1 MRPRTTPENPTVPD
15 DHHPTRLA
23 LLDAGIALAAELPLA
38 KLSVD
43 RIVQRAGV
51 AKGTFYLHFDDRSA
65 FAVALY
71 KRFHELVT
79 QALQQARQGG
89 EPGLDRLRTTITAYL
104 DTSLERQEA
113 RALLFDAH
121 ADAAVSEEVR
131 QADEQFA
138 RWAAADLRAAGVDH
152 PRETARLLAAATVE
166 AARVEVGRGR
176 RQPNLR
182 AALVSLV
189 R

>member
-1 MRPRTTPENPTVPD
+1 VPD
-15 DHHPTRLA
+15 DHHPTRLG
-23 LLDAGIALAAELPLA
+23 LLDAGIALAADLPLA

-43 RIVQRAGV
+43 RIVHQAGV
-51 AKGTFYLHFDDRSA
+51 AKGTFYLHFTDRST

-71 KRFHELVT
+71 RRFHELVE
-79 QALQQARQGG
+79 QAVQAARHGLP
-89 EPGLDRLRTTITAYL
+89 PGPERLRTTMTAYL
-104 DTSLERQEA
+104 DTSLGRPEA

-121 ADAAVSEEVR
+121 ADPAVSDEVR

-138 RWAAADLRAAGVDH
+138 RWAAADLRASGVDH
-152 PRETARLLAAATVE
+152 ARETARLLAAATSE
-166 AARVEVGRGR
+166 AARIEIGRGR

-182 AALVSLV
+182 AALLALV

>member
-1 MRPRTTPENPTVPD
+1 VPD
-15 DHHPTRLA
+15 DQHPTRLA

-51 AKGTFYLHFDDRSA
+51 AKGTFYLHFADRSA

-71 KRFHELVT
+71 QRFL
-79 QALQQARQGG
+79 ALLEESLIKARQGL
-89 EPGLDRLRTTITAYL
+89 EPGAERLDKTVTAYL
-104 DTSLERQEA
+104 DTCLNRHEA
-113 RALLFDAH
+113 RALLFDSH
-121 ADAAVSEEVR
+121 ADAAVSDEVR

-138 RWAAADLRAAGVDH
+138 RWVAADLRVAGVEH
-152 PRETARLLAAATVE
+152 ARETARLLTAATSE
-166 AARVEVGRGR
+166 AARVELGRGR

-182 AALVSLV
+182 LALLALA

>member
-1 MRPRTTPENPTVPD
+1 LLDHGEHTVPD
-15 DHHPTRLA
+15 DHHPTRVA

-51 AKGTFYLHFDDRSA
+51 AKGTFYLHFADRSA

-71 KRFHELVT
+71 KRFHELLEHSL
-79 QALQQARQGG
+79 AEARQGK
-89 EPGLDRLRTTITAYL
+89 EPGPERLRSTISTYL
-104 DTSLERQEA
+104 DTSLSRREA

-121 ADAAVSEEVR
+121 ADPAVSDEVH
-131 QADEQFA
+131 QAEEQFA
-138 RWAAADLRAAGVDH
+138 KWAAADLKASGVEH
-152 PRETARLLAAATVE
+152 SRETARLLAAATSE
-166 AARVEVGRGR
+166 AARTELSRGR

-182 AALVSLV
+182 AALLALV
-189 R
+189 K

>member
-1 MRPRTTPENPTVPD
+1 MPD

-43 RIVQRAGV
+43 RIVQKAGV
-51 AKGTFYLHFDDRSA
+51 AKGTFYLHFPDRSA

-71 KRFHELVT
+71 RRFHELVSD
-79 QALQQARQGG
+79 ALQHARQGMD
-89 EPGLDRLRTTITAYL
+89 PGPERLRTTITAYL
-104 DTSLERQEA
+104 DTSLSRKES
-113 RALLFDAH
+113 RALLFDAY
-121 ADAAVSEEVR
+121 ADPAVSDEVR

-152 PRETARLLAAATVE
+152 ARETARLLAAATGE
-166 AARVEVGRGR
+166 AARVEIGRGR

-182 AALVSLV
+182 AALLALV

>member
-1 MRPRTTPENPTVPD
+1 VPD

-51 AKGTFYLHFDDRSA
+51 AKGTFYLHFADRSA

-71 KRFHELVT
+71 QRFLALVDD
-79 QALQQARQGG
+79 ALQQARQGLD
-89 EPGLDRLRTTITAYL
+89 PGLERLGTTITAYL
-104 DTSLERQEA
+104 DTCLNRHEA
-113 RALLFDAH
+113 RALLFDPH
-121 ADAAVSEEVR
+121 SDPAVSDEV
-131 QADEQFA
+131 QKFEEQFA
-138 RWAAADLRAAGVDH
+138 RWVAADLRAASTDH
-152 PRETARLLAAATVE
+152 ARETARLLAAATSE
-166 AARVEVGRGR
+166 TARVELGRGR
-176 RQPNLR
+176 RQPNMR
-182 AALVSLV
+182 AALLALA

>member
-1 MRPRTTPENPTVPD
+1 VPD

-51 AKGTFYLHFDDRSA
+51 AKGTFYLHFADRSA

-71 KRFHELVT
+71 QRFLALVED
-79 QALQQARQGG
+79 ALQQARQGLD
-89 EPGLDRLRTTITAYL
+89 PGADRLAKTMTTYL
-104 DTSLERQEA
+104 DTCLSRNEA

-121 ADAAVSEEVR
+121 SDPAVSEEV
-131 QADEQFA
+131 QKADEQFA
-138 RWAAADLRAAGVDH
+138 RWVASDLRAAGAEH
-152 PRETARLLAAATVE
+152 ARETARLLAAATSE
-166 AARVEVGRGR
+166 AARVELGRGR

-182 AALVSLV
+182 AALLALGH
-189 R
+189 

>member
-1 MRPRTTPENPTVPD
+1 VPD

-43 RIVQRAGV
+43 RVVQKAGV
-51 AKGTFYLHFDDRSA
+51 AKGTFYLHFTDRST

-71 KRFHELVT
+71 RRFHELVE
-79 QALQQARQGG
+79 QALQEARQGRS
-89 EPGLDRLRTTITAYL
+89 PGSARLRTTITAYL
-104 DTSLERQEA
+104 DTSLARREA

-121 ADAAVSEEVR
+121 ADPAVADEVR

-152 PRETARLLAAATVE
+152 AREAARLLAAATGE
-166 AARVEVGRGR
+166 AARVEIGRGR

-182 AALVSLV
+182 AALLALV
-189 R
+189 P